1 MVPEMPT
8 LPFCPL
14 WEGNPGASAQGSA
27 FWERALGELFRHL
40 LRDKDNPESISVA
53 GGRPQPGAGCQR
65 DAGVFASL
73 ETGLASPASRIG
85 SRGLG
90 EPGQGR
96 QAPHDSTE
104 LPQTGW
110 PPGCGRPGAGGK
122 RRPWKVVGELDFWIR
137 SPGCLGEPGQRVGTG
152 GVFLRPRLERE
163 TLQ

>member
-14 WEGNPGASAQGSA
+14 WEGNPGASA
-27 FWERALGELFRHL
+27 FRERALRELFRRL
-40 LRDKDNPESISVA
+40 PRDKDNPESISVA
-53 GGRPQPGAGCQR
+53 GGRPQPGAGRQR
-65 DAGVFASL
+65 DAGCAPGR

-96 QAPHDSTE
+96 QAPHNSTE

-110 PPGCGRPGAGGK
+110 PPGCGRPGAAGSGG
-122 RRPWKVVGELDFWIR
+122 RG
-137 SPGCLGEPGQRVGTG
+137 GLGK
-152 GVFLRPRLERE
+152 
-163 TLQ
+163 